1 MLDTESIKLE
11 QQNNIIIHDV
21 QTISWSLPPKK
32 LQYNQRNP
40 LTSIRIMNIKQLQN
54 LVKLINSGSTN
65 NKHYR
70 NNILYL

>member
-21 QTISWSLPPKK
+21 QTISWSLPQKTAIQSKETPTKYQDDEYK
-32 LQYNQRNP
+32 
-40 LTSIRIMNIKQLQN
+40 IQLQN
-54 LVKLINSGSTN
+54 LVKQMKSGSTN